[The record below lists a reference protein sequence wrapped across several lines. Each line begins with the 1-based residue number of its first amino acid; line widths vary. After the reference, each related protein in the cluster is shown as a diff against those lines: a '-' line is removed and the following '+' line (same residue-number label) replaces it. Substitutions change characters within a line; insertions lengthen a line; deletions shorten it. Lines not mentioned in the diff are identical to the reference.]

1 MVKQGPEQ
9 EMTGRRSHW
18 DGTYTTKA
26 DHVSWYQ
33 DSPARSLAM
42 IREATGGKA
51 ASVIDI
57 GGGASRLP
65 DALLAGGYSDITV
78 LDVSAV
84 ALSQSKARLGAGAAR
99 VTWIVADITTW
110 QPERTWQ
117 VWHDRAVFHFL
128 VEKTAQDAYLAA
140 LRQGTEPGSAVVMA
154 TFALTGPE
162 KCSGL
167 PVQRYSV
174 ATLADR
180 LGPDFA
186 LTGQS
191 DEKHPTPFGTT
202 QDFTFAAFRRR

>member
-1 MVKQGPEQ
+1 MVKPEPEQ

-26 DHVSWYQ
+26 DHVSWYH

-42 IREATGGKA
+42 IREATGSRA

-84 ALSQSKARLGAGAAR
+84 ALSQSKMRLGAGAAK

-140 LRQGTEPGSAVVMA
+140 LRQGTEPCSAVVMA

-167 PVQRYSV
+167 PVQRYSA

-191 DEKHPTPFGTT
+191 DEKHPTPFGTI

>member
-1 MVKQGPEQ
+1 MAKPESGQ
-9 EMTGRRSHW
+9 DMTEVRSHW
-18 DGTYTTKA
+18 DETYTSKA

-33 DSPARSLAM
+33 DSPAQSLAM
-42 IREATGGKA
+42 IRAATGGQA

-65 DALLAGGYSDITV
+65 DALLAGGYADITV

-84 ALSQSKARLGAGAAR
+84 ALSQSRARLGADAAR
-99 VTWIVADITTW
+99 ISWIVADITAW
-110 QPERTWQ
+110 QPDRTWQ

-128 VEKTAQDAYLAA
+128 TVQATQDAYLAA
-140 LRQGTEPGSAVVMA
+140 LKRGTESGSAVVMA

-167 PVQRYSV
+167 PVQRYS
-174 ATLADR
+174 AGTLAQR

-186 LTGQS
+186 LTGQRA
-191 DEKHPTPFGTT
+191 ETHPTPFGTT